1 MMAQARERTTEFDA
15 GKPLTGKRIV
25 ITRAR
30 AQAQNL
36 VAQIESLGGEV
47 VELPT
52 IEIAPPD
59 DFTAFD
65 AAVARIETYHWLIFT
80 SVNAVEPFLARL
92 QHGGKSIL
100 SLAALKVGAIGP
112 ETANKL
118 AAAGIE
124 ACLVPERFQ
133 AEGIL
138 DAFKPDDLKGKRVL
152 IPRAAEAREVLPNTL
167 REWGA
172 TVDVVTAYRTVLPVV
187 DVAPFAELFRQRRV
201 DVVAFTSSSTVKNFV
216 RLFGDR
222 SLGEITAASAL
233 ACIGPITARTV
244 EDLGGRAD
252 IVAVEF
258 TISGLARA
266 IVAFFQRDPKSNGG
280 RGERTWSA
288 T

>member
-1 MMAQARERTTEFDA
+1 MAQARERTTEFDA

-65 AAVARIETYHWLIFT
+65 AVVARIETYHWLIFT
-80 SVNAVEPFLARL
+80 SVNGVEPFLARL

-187 DVAPFAELFRQRRV
+187 DVAPLAELFRQRRV

-258 TISGLARA
+258 TISGLVRA